1 MTAGSRST
9 LHAARL
15 RTFGLLRFVLVL
27 TLGVA
32 ILGTAGLVVARRSL
46 TATTKS
52 GSAAAPCAAGPGSA
66 CRAPEGAFD
75 AEALDLP
82 EGKPLLLEFA
92 SEHCTVCARMAPI
105 VDELEARC
113 AKDAGVVIR
122 VEVDAPR
129 GEALAARYGVRFL
142 PTFLTVDA
150 SGVEVERVVG
160 EQPRARLASL
170 LTDIRGTACPATL

>member
-1 MTAGSRST
+1 MTVGSRLT
-9 LHAARL
+9 LHGARL
-15 RTFGLLRFVLVL
+15 RTFLSPLVL

-32 ILGTAGLVVARRSL
+32 ILGSAGLLLTLHRLAA

-52 GSAAAPCAAGPGSA
+52 ASTAAPCGSGPAAA
-66 CRAPEGAFD
+66 CRAPEGALD

-82 EGKPLLLEFA
+82 EGKPLLLEFV
-92 SEHCTVCARMAPI
+92 SEHCAVCARMAPI
-105 VDELEARC
+105 MEELEARC

-122 VEVDAPR
+122 VEVDTPR

-150 SGVEVERVVG
+150 SSVEVERVVG

-170 LTDIRGTACPATL
+170 LTDVRGTACPATL